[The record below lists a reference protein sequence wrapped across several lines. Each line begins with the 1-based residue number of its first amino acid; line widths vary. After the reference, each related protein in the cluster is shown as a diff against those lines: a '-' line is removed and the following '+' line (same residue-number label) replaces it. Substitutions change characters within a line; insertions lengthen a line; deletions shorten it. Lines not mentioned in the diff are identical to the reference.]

1 MVAFNGGMRLT
12 FAEKEKNKGAQKKI
26 EKENPTLGIV
36 VDFCIYCLYEGET
49 DLSG

>member
-1 MVAFNGGMRLT
+1 MAFNGGMRLT
-12 FAEKEKNKGAQKKI
+12 FAEKEKNKGAKKKKI

-36 VDFCIYCLYEGET
+36 VDFCIYRLYEGET